1 MEALGGY
8 PTRSSNPK
16 AKKLT
21 VLLSMT
27 VGVGCLF
34 LLQTQL
40 LKPRR
45 PSDFYSFE
53 VKDAK
58 GRTVSLEKYR
68 GKASLV
74 VNVASYSEQ
83 TEGNYRYLQELHREL
98 GTSHFNVLAFPCG
111 QFGDT
116 EPGTSR
122 DSEAFAKA
130 TYGVTFPFFNRIK
143 IMGSEAEPA
152 FRFLTGL
159 QTQQLCLG
167 PDCSAYTP
175 NSLPHALAF
184 CTPGD
189 AQLLTMPTLSE
200 FYYSVHKVPKWNF
213 WKFLVNPEGKVVR
226 FWRTDEPLE
235 SIRQEVTTLVREII
249 VKKRVEL

>member
-8 PTRSSNPK
+8 RAKSSSPK
-16 AKKLT
+16 ARRVA
-21 VLLSMT
+21 VLLSVA
-27 VGVGCLF
+27 VGAACLL

-40 LKPRR
+40 SKPSE
-45 PSDFYSFE
+45 PEDFYSFE

-58 GRTVSLEKYR
+58 GRTVALEKYR

-74 VNVASYSEQ
+74 VNVASRSQQ
-83 TEGNYRYLQELHREL
+83 TESNYRSLQELHREL

-116 EPGTSR
+116 ETGTSR
-122 DSEAFAKA
+122 DIEAFAMS
-130 TYGVTFPFFNRIK
+130 TYDVTFPFFSRIK

-152 FRFLTGL
+152 FKFLT
-159 QTQQLCLG
+159 
-167 PDCSAYTP
+167 D
-175 NSLPHALAF
+175 
-184 CTPGD
+184 
-189 AQLLTMPTLSE
+189 
-200 FYYSVHKVPKWNF
+200 SVQKIPKWNF

-226 FWRTDEPLE
+226 FWRTDEPME
-235 SIRQEVTTLVREII
+235 SIRLEATALVREII